1 MLTVWRGLLADPARP
16 PWATGLLH
24 RLRSAEEPPSEG
36 TEPARAGLF
45 GKFPEAR
52 GRLLGMLHGCA
63 TAEAFVRGSTAAT
76 ARTTAVLSVVE
87 SLVHAH
93 AEWRTS
99 GDADP
104 VSAALR
110 GQQRWL
116 HSRGL
121 AWQDCVP
128 HRPDETEPRG
138 WLAADE
144 RMRTAG
150 EGDAV
155 TLTALARIAAGE
167 RPGSPEE
174 PGNGAGSAGA
184 VPLGAA
190 AALWAADAHSALVLG
205 ERIAALTHG
214 GPDGHR
220 PAGVLAAVLF
230 AVLRGED
237 LESGSEAALGLLPH
251 DRPCEQPAEAVR
263 LARFRPAGLVP
274 SRRNLEAAADGNTGS
289 GALAVALR
297 AALGCSGDFTGAL
310 RVASDHGGD
319 TAASAMLCGQLLG
332 ALHGPEVLGSGPH
345 RAPSV
350 APLLERVTA
359 EAASEFGPRPENP
372 PQWTNHHPTRSQAE
386 GAEQPERAEER
397 GHEPAGEDWQSR
409 FVQCVR
415 GCAAGEALGG
425 AVTAETWR
433 EIRDR
438 YGSEGIR
445 EYVPAGYPSGRIG
458 SETQLL
464 LFTLEG
470 VVRAGVAGRSGDCP
484 RVPTRQVQHA
494 CQRWLHTQHLS
505 WARAAGEFLSTTP
518 EPDGWLVEQRALF
531 QTRTPGRT
539 MMRTL
544 IAFAKGQREM
554 GDPETPETDSDGST
568 ALLRA
573 VPAALWSAEDAETF
587 HVAAEL
593 AALTHGHR
601 DVRLST
607 GVLAVLIARLLRGAS
622 LSEGITAAL
631 EELDEHPE
639 GGTVRA
645 GVGAA
650 LELAE
655 SGVVPPERVEN
666 TLGAG
671 FKAVEALGIGLYSAL
686 SAHGDFAT
694 GLRIAVNHSGNSSV
708 CGAVSGG
715 LLALSAPETVG
726 EHWFLELEL
735 REAVERMATDA
746 AREFGPA
753 PPDTPEWFERYPAS

>member
-1 MLTVWRGLLADPARP
+1 
-16 PWATGLLH
+16 
-24 RLRSAEEPPSEG
+24 
-36 TEPARAGLF
+36 
-45 GKFPEAR
+45 
-52 GRLLGMLHGCA
+52 MLHGCA
-63 TAEAFVRGSTAAT
+63 VAEAFVRGNTAAT

-87 SLVHAH
+87 ALVHAH
-93 AEWRTS
+93 AERRTR
-99 GDADP
+99 GEADP

-116 HSRGL
+116 YSRGI
-121 AWQDCVP
+121 AWNQCVP
-128 HRPDETEPRG
+128 HRPDSTGPQG
-138 WLAADE
+138 GLAADA

-150 EGDAV
+150 EGDPV
-155 TLTALARIAAGE
+155 TLTSLARIAAGE

-174 PGNGAGSAGA
+174 PVNSAGSAGA

-190 AALWAADAHSALVLG
+190 AALWAADARSALVLG

-214 GPDGHR
+214 GRDGYR

-230 AVLRGED
+230 ALLRGED
-237 LESGSEAALGLLPH
+237 LERSSVAALELLPH

-274 SRRNLEAAADGNTGS
+274 SRRNLEAAADGSTGS

-297 AALGCSGDFTGAL
+297 AALGCPGDFTGAL

-319 TAASAMLCGQLLG
+319 TVASAMLCGQLLG
-332 ALHGPEVLGSGPH
+332 ALHGPELLDLGPH

-350 APLLERVTA
+350 APLAERVTA
-359 EAASEFGPRPENP
+359 EAASEFGPRPERT
-372 PQWTNHHPTRSQAE
+372 PQWMGHHPVRPE
-386 GAEQPERAEER
+386 EPEREEVP
-397 GHEPAGEDWQSR
+397 GHEPDGAAWQSR
-409 FVQCVR
+409 FVRCVR

-470 VVRAGVAGRSGDCP
+470 VVRAGVAGRGDDSP
-484 RVPTRQVQHA
+484 RLPTRQVQHA

-505 WARAAGEFLSTTP
+505 WARAAGEFLSTAP

-554 GDPETPETDSDGST
+554 GAPETPDNDSDGST

-573 VPAALWSAEDAETF
+573 VPAALWSREDAETF
-587 HVAAEL
+587 HAAAEL
-593 AALTHGHR
+593 ASLTHGHR

-607 GVLAVLIARLLRGAS
+607 GVLAVLVARLLRGAS
-622 LSEGITAAL
+622 IPEGITAAL
-631 EELDEHPE
+631 ETLDEHPE
-639 GGTVRA
+639 SGNVRA
-645 GVGAA
+645 GVTAA

-655 SGVVPPERVEN
+655 SGVVPPEHVEN
-666 TLGAG
+666 TLGSG

-686 SAHGDFAT
+686 SAHGDFAQ
-694 GLRIAVNHSGNSSV
+694 GLRTAVNHSGNSAA

-715 LLALSAPETVG
+715 LLALSSPETMG

-735 REAVERMATDA
+735 RDTVERMATDA
-746 AREFGPA
+746 TLEFGPA
-753 PPDTPEWFERYPAS
+753 PPETSEWFERYPAS

>member
-1 MLTVWRGLLADPARP
+1 
-16 PWATGLLH
+16 
-24 RLRSAEEPPSEG
+24 
-36 TEPARAGLF
+36 
-45 GKFPEAR
+45 
-52 GRLLGMLHGCA
+52 MLHGCA
-63 TAEAFVRGSTAAT
+63 AAEAFVRGNTTAT

-87 SLVHAH
+87 ALVHAH
-93 AEWRTS
+93 AEWRTR
-99 GDADP
+99 GDVDP

-116 HSRGL
+116 YSRGI
-121 AWQDCVP
+121 AWEQCVP
-128 HRPDETEPRG
+128 HRPDGTEPAG
-138 WLAADE
+138 WLAADA

-150 EGDAV
+150 EGDPV
-155 TLTALARIAAGE
+155 TLTSLARIAAGE
-167 RPGSPEE
+167 RPGTPEE
-174 PGNGAGSAGA
+174 PVNAAGSAGA

-214 GPDGHR
+214 GRDGHR

-230 AVLRGED
+230 ALLRGED
-237 LESGSEAALGLLPH
+237 LESGSSAALGLLPR
-251 DRPCEQPAEAVR
+251 DRPCAQPAEAVR

-274 SRRNLEAAADGNTGS
+274 SRRNLEAAADGSTGS

-319 TAASAMLCGQLLG
+319 TVASAMLCGQLLG
-332 ALHGPEVLGSGPH
+332 ALHGPEHLDLGPH
-345 RAPSV
+345 HEPSV
-350 APLLERVTA
+350 APLVERVTA
-359 EAASEFGPRPENP
+359 EAALELGPRPERP
-372 PQWTNHHPTRSQAE
+372 PQWTNHHPVRPPAE
-386 GAEQPERAEER
+386 GAEAPGSEEAP
-397 GHEPAGEDWQSR
+397 GHEPAGEAWQSR

-425 AVTAETWR
+425 AVIAESWR
-433 EIRDR
+433 EIKDR

-470 VVRAGVAGRSGDCP
+470 LVRAGVAGRGADSP
-484 RVPTRQVQHA
+484 RLPTRQVQHA

-505 WARAAGEFLSTTP
+505 WARAAGEFLSSTP

-554 GDPETPETDSDGST
+554 GAPETPDSDSDGST

-593 AALTHGHR
+593 ASLTHGHR

-607 GVLAVLIARLLRGAS
+607 GVLAVLVARLLRGAS
-622 LSEGITAAL
+622 ISEGVTAAL
-631 EELDEHPE
+631 ETLDEHPE
-639 GGTVRA
+639 SGNVRA
-645 GVGAA
+645 GVTAA

-655 SGVVPPERVEN
+655 SGAVPPERVEN

-671 FKAVEALGIGLYSAL
+671 FTAVEALGIGLYSAL

-694 GLRIAVNHSGNSSV
+694 GLRTAVNHSGNSSA

-715 LLALSAPETVG
+715 LLALSAPETMG
-726 EHWFLELEL
+726 EHWFRELEL
-735 REAVERMATDA
+735 RDTVERMATDA
-746 AREFGPA
+746 TLEFGPE
-753 PPDTPEWFERYPAS
+753 PPETSEWFERYPAT